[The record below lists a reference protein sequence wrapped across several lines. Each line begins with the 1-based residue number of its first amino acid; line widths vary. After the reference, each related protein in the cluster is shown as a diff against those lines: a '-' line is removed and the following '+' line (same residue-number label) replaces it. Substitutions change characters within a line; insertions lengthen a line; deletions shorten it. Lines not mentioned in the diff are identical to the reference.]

1 MRRRTGFTLLEMLV
15 VLTIIA
21 ILATLAVPGYLQ
33 PVERVRSVQAGAC
46 LLEVAGRLERHRL
59 REGSYAGFAPME
71 SGAACIASLSPAY
84 VFEAGVPDE
93 ADWVA
98 VTADPIAWQLRARLR
113 GDATPAASA
122 APACMALV
130 YRDNGQRG
138 VMPVSSGP
146 VLTDSASIRACWR

>member
-1 MRRRTGFTLLEMLV
+1 MGFTLLEMLV

-33 PVERVRSVQAGAC
+33 PVERVRSTQAGAC
-46 LLEVAGRLERHRL
+46 LLEIAGRLERHRAH
-59 REGSYAGFAPME
+59 RGTYAGFAPME
-71 SGAACIASLSPAY
+71 SGASCIESLSQAY

-98 VTADPIAWQLRARLR
+98 MTADPIAWQLRARR
-113 GDATPAASA
+113 RTDTSPPVSAAST
-122 APACMALV
+122 CMALV

-138 VMPVSSGP
+138 VMMLSSGP
-146 VLTDSASIRACWR
+146 VLTDPASIRACWR